1 MLKVAKRIDKDI
13 PPAADMTRPHA
24 GTGSYVTSNDVG
36 GDLREALK
44 VVAVNLKESGIP
56 FALAGGYAVW
66 ARGGPEPDHDVD
78 FVVPEDDAA
87 KASELLADRGLNVV
101 HPPEDWLFKVYV
113 DECMVDVL
121 FQTNGVAVTRE
132 TLADVEQIEV
142 ESVLMPV
149 LSATELMG
157 QRLNALEEHA
167 CDYSRQLPVAR
178 AVREQVDWAEV
189 RAVTSDNPFAVAF
202 LFLLE
207 RLGVIEPLAA
217 DGSSDG
223 ASSP

>member
-1 MLKVAKRIDKDI
+1 MLKVATRIGNDV
-13 PPAADMTRPHA
+13 PALPDMTRPKT
-24 GTGSYVTSNDVG
+24 GTTSNVTDNNDAG

-78 FVVPEDDAA
+78 FVVAEDDAA
-87 KASELLADRGLNVV
+87 KVSEMLAERGLDVV

-113 DECMVDVL
+113 DECLVDVL
-121 FQTNGVAVTRE
+121 FQTNGVPMTRE
-132 TLADVEQIEV
+132 TLADVEEIEV
-142 ESVLMPV
+142 ESVAMPV

-167 CDYSRQLPVAR
+167 CDFGRQLPVAR
-178 AVREQVDWAEV
+178 AIREQVDWDEV
-189 RAVTSDNPFAVAF
+189 RAVTAANPYAAAF

-207 RLGVIEPLAA
+207 RLGVVEA
-217 DGSSDG
+217 G
-223 ASSP
+223 

>member
-1 MLKVAKRIDKDI
+1 MTY
-13 PPAADMTRPHA
+13 PAAPDMTRPKT
-24 GTGSYVTSNDVG
+24 GTPSNVTDRKDWG
-36 GDLREALK
+36 RDLREALK

-78 FVVPEDDAA
+78 FVVPQDDAA
-87 KASELLADRGLNVV
+87 KAFELLAERGLNVV

-121 FQTNGVAVTRE
+121 FQTSGVSVTRE
-132 TLADVEQIEV
+132 TLADVEEIEV
-142 ESVLMPV
+142 ESIAMPV

-167 CDYSRQLPVAR
+167 CDFGRQLPVAR
-178 AVREQVDWAEV
+178 AIREQVDWHEV
-189 RAVTSDNPFAVAF
+189 RAHTAANPYAVAF

-207 RLGVIEPLAA
+207 RLGIIEAVRAA
-217 DGSSDG
+217 
-223 ASSP
+223 PE